1 MSLLKT
7 FAQGQHYASLWP
19 RHAIVAALP
28 EATVVPAV
36 AFAARWMPALAVV
49 NFLVQFNWQGS
60 AMIPQAIVTSLFLLS
75 IPLQGWYW
83 LGKRAHTQLPPRL
96 QQWYLE
102 LMAKLALRPH
112 ERATYLALVIAL
124 NKALRELPPDQH

>member
-1 MSLLKT
+1 MRFLKT
-7 FAQGQHYASLWP
+7 FAQGQHYAALWP
-19 RHAIVAALP
+19 RHAIVATLP

-49 NFLVQFNWQGS
+49 NFLVQFHWQGA
-60 AMIPQAIVTSLFLLS
+60 AMVPQAIITSLFLLS
-75 IPLQGWYW
+75 MPLQGWYW

-102 LMAKLALRPH
+102 LMAKLGLQPQH
-112 ERATYLALVIAL
+112 QATYLALVVAL
-124 NKALRELPPDQH
+124 NKALRELPPEQH